1 VNIIGLGDAGSAL
14 ANSFSNYAQYKI
26 FSIASEDKGYSNFI
40 HIANQETHE
49 DYEKNYKNLNLR
61 KCKGD
66 ITLILS
72 GASKIS
78 GCALR
83 LLEQMKDRSVTIL
96 YIKPDNGELAGEKR
110 LYERATYGIL
120 QQYVRSAALDM
131 MYVVCNKNVEDIL
144 ESVSLQNYWQDMNNV
159 ISSTYHMI
167 NVFKN
172 TEPLL
177 NSMPQAGVTSNI
189 RTLGVVNYETKKE
202 KLLYDLQYPRARKY
216 FFGLSSNRV
225 ESDKDALHDIRCFIQ
240 NKADDNIDSGFSIYS
255 TSYDINYVYSEH
267 CASFIQEYV

>member
-1 VNIIGLGDAGSAL
+1 MNIIGLGNAGCAL
-14 ANSFSNYAQYKI
+14 ANSFSTYAQYKI
-26 FSIASEDKGYSNFI
+26 FSIASENKGYNNFI
-40 HIANQETHE
+40 HVPTQATHE
-49 DYEKNYKNLNLR
+49 DYESKYKKVNLR
-61 KCKGD
+61 GCKGD
-66 ITLILS
+66 TTLVVS

-83 LLEQMKDRSVTIL
+83 LLEQIKNNKITIL
-96 YIKPDNGELAGEKR
+96 YIKPDSSELIGDKR

-120 QQYVRSAALDM
+120 QQYVRSTTLDS
-131 MYVVCNKNVEDIL
+131 MYVVCNKNVEEIL
-144 ESVSLQNYWQDMNNV
+144 ENVSLQNYWQDINKV

-177 NSMPQAGVTSNI
+177 NSMPQPGATSNI

-202 KLLYDLQYPRARKY
+202 KLFYDLQYPRVRKY
-216 FFGLSSNRV
+216 FFGLTSNRS
-225 ESDKDALHDIRCFIQ
+225 ESDKDALHNIRRFVEA
-240 NKADDNIDSGFSIYS
+240 KAGEKVDSGFSVYS
-255 TSYDINYVYSEH
+255 TSYDVNYVYSEH